1 MMKNEITA
9 NAEIPGYEYGAE
21 RTSESPV
28 TREEL
33 RQLEQAVGWTEED
46 AAWLRI
52 AAETLV
58 PKAEE
63 MVDGWRAVIAGE
75 PHLVASFLQSD
86 GTPDDEY
93 RAAVKRRFVQWISD
107 LCLRPHDQDWLNY
120 QEEIGQRHT
129 PAKKNKTDGGHTP
142 LVVPLRYTL
151 GFSAV
156 VITSVYSVLI
166 SSGRSEEAVERMH
179 AAWTRGVLLSMTLW
193 IRAYAAP
200 GLW

>member
-1 MMKNEITA
+1 MKNETTA
-9 NAEIPGYEYGAE
+9 HAEIPGYEYG
-21 RTSESPV
+21 TDQTPKSPV
-28 TREEL
+28 TLDEL

-63 MVDGWRAVIAGE
+63 MVDEWRAVIASE
-75 PHLVASFLQSD
+75 PQLVASFLKSD
-86 GTPDDEY
+86 GSPDDAY
-93 RAAVKRRFVQWISD
+93 RAAIKRRFVQWVSD
-107 LCLRPHDQDWLNY
+107 VCLRPHDQEWLNY

-129 PAKKNKTDGGHTP
+129 PAKKNQTDGGHTP
-142 LVVPLRYTL
+142 PVVPMRYTL

-156 VITSVYSVLI
+156 VITSVHSFLI
-166 SSGRSEEAVERMH
+166 SSGRSEEAVQRMR
-179 AAWTRGVLLSMTLW
+179 AAWTRGVLLSITLW
-193 IRAYAAP
+193 TRAYTSP